1 MSRRNELIRRLL
13 SGLTDSELENLV
25 RVREEA
31 CPIPAP
37 RRQREARPT
46 PTPMRNVQQLILHFE
61 ANPIPPYRPIR
72 APRMKKTATS
82 ASTKDKNW

>member
-1 MSRRNELIRRLL
+1 MSRRNELIKRLL

-31 CPIPAP
+31 RPIPAP

-72 APRMKKTATS
+72 APRMK
-82 ASTKDKNW
+82 